1 MEPTN
6 EIAIRQKN
14 TLHLTQEFL
23 RLMGSGAEASDI
35 AKLFSENLE
44 WEIAGDTGALPWI
57 GKKSGRSA
65 LVDFVNGLRSL
76 TEPITFDVNDTLTND
91 KRAVILGSLATKLRR
106 TGKIVN
112 TDFAIILT
120 VGSSEFVRFQMLED
134 SFAVSKWARG

>member
-23 RLMGSGAEASDI
+23 RLMGAGAEASDI

-134 SFAVSKWARG
+134 SFTVSKWARG

>member
-23 RLMGSGAEASDI
+23 RLMGAGAEASDI

-76 TEPITFDVNDTLTND
+76 TEPITFDVNDTLIND

-134 SFAVSKWARG
+134 SFTVSKWARG

>member
-1 MEPTN
+1 MMKPTS
-6 EIAIRQKN
+6 EISTKQN
-14 TLHLTQEFL
+14 DTLHLTQEFL

-76 TEPITFDVNDTLTND
+76 TEPINFDLNDTLNNN
-91 KRAVILGSLATKLRR
+91 KRPVILGS
-106 TGKIVN
+106 
-112 TDFAIILT
+112 
-120 VGSSEFVRFQMLED
+120 
-134 SFAVSKWARG
+134 

>member
-23 RLMGSGAEASDI
+23 RLMGAGAEASDI

-44 WEIAGDTGALPWI
+44 WEIAGDTGALPCI

>member
-23 RLMGSGAEASDI
+23 RLMGAGAEASDI

-120 VGSSEFVRFQMLED
+120 VGNGEFVRFQMLED

>member
-23 RLMGSGAEASDI
+23 RLMGAGAEASDI

-76 TEPITFDVNDTLTND
+76 TEPITFDVNDTLIND